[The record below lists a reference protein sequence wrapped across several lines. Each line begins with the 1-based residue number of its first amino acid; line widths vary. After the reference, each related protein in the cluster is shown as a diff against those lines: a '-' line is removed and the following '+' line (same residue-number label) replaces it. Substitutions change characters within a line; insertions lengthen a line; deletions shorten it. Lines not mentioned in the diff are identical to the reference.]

1 MSNMWMVLV
10 IGLIPVVIGLV
21 IVLFLVNK
29 IKYKGNLRINKMIIV
44 IYTGILI
51 TSGVVYEFLPKESI
65 SEQLSVEEL
74 KQLQTENSV
83 FEETL
88 LKHEEGK
95 MSRRFL
101 KEQWSHVLSGN
112 TLSLEYIGND
122 LYSTRVVV
130 EWIDSENQII
140 DGKVYRSHINV
151 YGLEMEGRIP
161 LHKVKWN
168 GNQLIIHEPT
178 EQQLTFE
185 QFSNEFYLFQQ
196 PDEEEIRMVRGLTYI
211 HLKVPKQ
218 IEIVDPLG
226 LQMY

>member
-51 TSGVVYEFLPKESI
+51 TSGVVYELLPKESI

-130 EWIDSENQII
+130 EWIDSDNQII

-168 GNQLIIHEPT
+168 GNQLIIHEPS

>member
-10 IGLIPVVIGLV
+10 IGLIPVVIVLI

-51 TSGVVYEFLPKESI
+51 TSGVVYELLLKESI
-65 SEQLSVEEL
+65 SERLSVEEL
-74 KQLQTENSV
+74 KQLQTENSA

-88 LKHEEGK
+88 LKHEDGK

-112 TLSLEYIGND
+112 KLFLEYIGND
-122 LYSTRVVV
+122 LYSTRVVI
-130 EWIDSENQII
+130 EWTDSENQVIE
-140 DGKVYRSHINV
+140 GKVYRSHINV

-168 GNQLIIHEPT
+168 GNQLIIHEPS

>member
-10 IGLIPVVIGLV
+10 IGLIPVVIVLI

-51 TSGVVYEFLPKESI
+51 TSGVVYELLPKESI
-65 SEQLSVEEL
+65 SEQLSVVEL

-88 LKHEEGK
+88 LKHEEDK

-130 EWIDSENQII
+130 EWIDSDNQII

-168 GNQLIIHEPT
+168 GNQLIIHEPS
-178 EQQLTFE
+178 EQQLRFE